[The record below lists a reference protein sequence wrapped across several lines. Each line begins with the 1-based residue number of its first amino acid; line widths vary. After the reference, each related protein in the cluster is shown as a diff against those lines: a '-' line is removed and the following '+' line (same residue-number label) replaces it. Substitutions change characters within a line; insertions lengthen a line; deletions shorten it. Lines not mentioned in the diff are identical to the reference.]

1 MNWKHYAGIAGIL
14 YFFLFSSSCGMLN
27 NIGGSVPDGMT
38 QEEYDHALAWYEHYR
53 AVVLDE
59 DSGLIYSA
67 TSMEPASD
75 HSEWM
80 GDQRNAGTLTD
91 KGEVTVNAIQTIA
104 FNIIFASDEMD
115 GSYREVDLDN
125 MADAEWTVIET
136 LELDMEPVAYEIG
149 IY

>member
-38 QEEYDHALAWYEHYR
+38 QEEYEHALAWYEHYR
-53 AVVLDE
+53 AVVLNE

-67 TSMEPASD
+67 DSLEPAKE
-75 HSEWM
+75 HMGWM
-80 GDQRNAGTLTD
+80 DDQRKAETLSD
-91 KGEVTVNAIQTIA
+91 KGYDTVNALQTIGL
-104 FNIIFASDEMD
+104 NVIMASDEMD